1 MKTKL
6 LLFAAVLITSIT
18 FSQTSKRG
26 YNFYMATSDF
36 PQSQKRNKG
45 ELIDA
50 MAKDASLSKADAGK
64 ALNPLISKSA
74 TRTGR
79 NPQTGNRFKYKMERQ
94 VKLVCQKQMQK
105 ELQEHE
111 EIHKQVQLLKT
122 ILKNLKEN

>member
-6 LLFAAVLITSIT
+6 LLLAAVLITSIT
-18 FSQTSKRG
+18 FSQTSKKG
-26 YNFYMATSDF
+26 YDFYMATSDF
-36 PQSQKRNKG
+36 PQSQKMNKG

-79 NPQTGNRFKYKMERQ
+79 NPQTGKSIQIHNGKTSEAGLSKADAKKSYKNRKKSTNRFNY
-94 VKLVCQKQMQK
+94 
-105 ELQEHE
+105 
-111 EIHKQVQLLKT
+111 
-122 ILKNLKEN
+122 

>member
-26 YNFYMATSDF
+26 YDFYMATSDF

-105 ELQEHE
+105 ELQEQE

>member
-105 ELQEHE
+105 ELQEQE
-111 EIHKQVQLLKT
+111 EIHKHVQLLKT

>member
-105 ELQEHE
+105 ELQEQE